1 MFAELLALAKPEIP
15 ELTIE
20 CFFVL
25 YQSLGEVIRVSKS
38 WQKDQEETSNS
49 VSSDVK
55 NNIENETL
63 VNAACWVGA
72 ALSVDLAPLS
82 LFCKQFESSCQ
93 EDRHV
98 SSHVNESKKESSESI
113 SSTSQNGSYLKS
125 ISSSVQGSSCTPN
138 KIIQAK
144 MVNQHKNEKKYNNQE
159 GRHPSPFRA
168 LKQNMGV
175 SNAKN
180 VTVKP
185 TSTNVDS
192 LFRLNGMQET
202 SDLAMHLMLELQRWF
217 LKYVEGALDSCGSP
231 FSCAKDEEAQE
242 ENHIACMLSQ
252 IKRVNEWMDM
262 VESDEERPLD
272 TEVVEIL
279 ERVKRKVYEFI
290 LQNVFTQSSST
301 N

>member
-1 MFAELLALAKPEIP
+1 MFKTLL
-15 ELTIE
+15 
-20 CFFVL
+20 
-25 YQSLGEVIRVSKS
+25 Y
-38 WQKDQEETSNS
+38 N
-49 VSSDVK
+49 VK
-55 NNIENETL
+55 IETL
-63 VNAACWVGA
+63 GNAACWVGA

-82 LFCKQFESSCQ
+82 LFCKQFDSSCQ

-98 SSHVNESKKESSESI
+98 SSHVNESQKESSETI
-113 SSTSQNGSYLKS
+113 SSTSQNGSYLQS
-125 ISSSVQGSSCTPN
+125 MSSSVQGSSCTPN

-144 MVNQHKNEKKYNNQE
+144 MVNQHNKEKKSNTQE

-180 VTVKP
+180 VTIKP
-185 TSTNVDS
+185 APTNVDS
-192 LFRLNGMQET
+192 LFRSNGMQET
-202 SDLAMHLMLELQRWF
+202 SNLAIHLMVELQRWF
-217 LKYVEGALDSCGSP
+217 LKYVEGALDSCGSS
-231 FSCAKDEEAQE
+231 FLCAKDEAQE

-252 IKRVNEWMDM
+252 IKRVNEWVNT

-290 LQNVFTQSSST
+290 LQNVFTESLST
-301 N
+301 KFRLSCKRKENWKEEVPQFLSEGGLRFLFLLYNQHLF